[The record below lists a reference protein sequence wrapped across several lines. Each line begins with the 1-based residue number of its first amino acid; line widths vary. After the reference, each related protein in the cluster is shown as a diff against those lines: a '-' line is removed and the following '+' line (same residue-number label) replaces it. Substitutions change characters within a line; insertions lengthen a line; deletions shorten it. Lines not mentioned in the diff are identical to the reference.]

1 MRCSLPLRWGLPLIA
16 CGSTAF
22 ADTRPPPAGQDWL
35 DEIVVTATLRA
46 QPLRDVP
53 ASVTVLDADTL
64 RVAGE
69 QHFEDVLALV
79 PNLNWAGGTSRPRYF
94 QIRGIG
100 ELEQYEGA
108 PNPSV
113 GFLIDD
119 IDFSGIGMPATLFD
133 VSQIEVL
140 RGPQGTRYGANA
152 IAGLISVRTADPSEN
167 PGMSLEASGGDYSTG
182 SLGFIATGPVAALDS
197 AWRLSVQK
205 YRSDGFRA
213 DPFLNRDSTNGR
225 DELTAHFK
233 WRWQPSSGT
242 EVDFALL
249 HANLDNGYD
258 AWSIDNSRISASD
271 QPGVD
276 TQRATGG
283 SLRLVTSDW
292 SAATLTVI
300 GAYANS
306 KSVNSFDGDWG
317 NAALWAPCTG
327 NEPLYGPCTYQ
338 FFARS
343 DRDRGSASLELRLA
357 SPAAQSAG
365 EIAWLVGAYAL
376 RLDEDGR
383 DTSVG
388 VYANPADPTFDLT
401 VNDAIT
407 SRYRAT
413 NAALFGELDGRLTD
427 RLRWSAGLRAEER
440 TARYRDAGV
449 WEGEPRITDLSS
461 RNQMLGGQLSLS
473 FDVSRATTAYWSVS
487 RGYKAGG
494 FNLGRVPPD
503 QIEFKPESLW
513 NLELGVKRSWLD
525 GRLTTDTTLF
535 YSRRRDVQ
543 IRTSEQ
549 LDPNDPNSFVFF
561 TSNASAGYNYGLE
574 SSVRWRIDERW
585 ELGGSLGLLRT
596 RYLDYQSD
604 GAAFPDRAQAHA
616 PEYQAAVNASWHH
629 PSGWMARVDLA
640 AVDSFYFD
648 VPPNDTKSN
657 AYTLTNVKAGYE
669 SAHWA
674 GYLWVRNAFDENYAV
689 RGFFFGDEPPDFPN
703 KLYTQ
708 RGDPRQWGVTVDY
721 RF

>member
-1 MRCSLPLRWGLPLIA
+1 MRRSLLLSWSLLLAAGTA
-16 CGSTAF
+16 AF
-22 ADTRPPPAGQDWL
+22 ADPQPAAAEGAWL
-35 DEIVVTATLRA
+35 EEIVVTALRA

-69 QHFEDVLALV
+69 QHFEDVVALV

-133 VSQIEVL
+133 VDRIEVL

-152 IAGLISVRTADPSEN
+152 LAGLISVRTAEPSQDA
-167 PGMSLEASGGDYSTG
+167 GMSLEASAGDYSTG
-182 SLGFIATGPVAALDS
+182 SLGFVATSPVASLDS
-197 AWRLSVQK
+197 AWRLSVHK
-205 YRSDGFRA
+205 YRSDGFRT
-213 DPFLNRDSTNGR
+213 DPYLNRDSTNGR

-233 WRWQPSSGT
+233 WRWQPSPAT
-242 EVDFALL
+242 LVDFALL

-258 AWSIDNSRISASD
+258 AWSIDNSSTSASD
-271 QPGVD
+271 RPGVD

-283 SLRLVTSDW
+283 SLRLES
-292 SAATLTVI
+292 SAWAPATLTVI
-300 GAYANS
+300 GAYARS

-317 NAALWAPCTG
+317 NAALWAP
-327 NEPLYGPCTYQ
+327 YTYD

-357 SPAAQSAG
+357 SPAAKSAG
-365 EIAWLVGAYAL
+365 EVAWLVGAYGL
-376 RLDEDGR
+376 HVDEDGR

-388 VYANPADPTFDLT
+388 VYADPFDPEFDLT
-401 VNDAIT
+401 VDDGLT

-413 NAALFGELDGRLTD
+413 NAALFGQLDGRLTE
-427 RLRWSAGLRAEER
+427 RLRWSAGLRGEER
-440 TARYRDAGV
+440 SARYRDAGI
-449 WEGEPRITDLSS
+449 WEGAPRTTDLRS
-461 RNQMLGGQLSLS
+461 RDQMFGGQLSLGY
-473 FDVSRATTAYWSVS
+473 DLSRAATVYLALS

-503 QIEFKPESLW
+503 RLEFKPESLW
-513 NLELGVKRSWLD
+513 NLELGMKRSWLD
-525 GRLTTDTTLF
+525 GRLASDTALF

-543 IRTSEQ
+543 VRTSEQ
-549 LDPNDPNSFVFF
+549 LDPSDPNSFVFF

-574 SSVRWRIDERW
+574 SSLRWRIDDRW
-585 ELGGSLGLLRT
+585 ELGGSLGLLET
-596 RYLDYQSD
+596 RYLDFQSD
-604 GAAFPDRAQAHA
+604 GVALPDRAQAHA
-616 PEYQAAVNASWHH
+616 PQYQAALNASWHH
-629 PSGWMARVDLA
+629 PAGWMARVDFT

-648 VPPNDTKSN
+648 VPPNDTRSKS
-657 AYTLTNVKAGYE
+657 YTLTNLKTGYE
-669 SAHWA
+669 SAHWSA
-674 GYLWVRNAFDENYAV
+674 YVWARNLFNESYAL
-689 RGFFFGDEPPDFPN
+689 RGFFFGNEPPDFPD
-703 KLYTQ
+703 KLYIQ
-708 RGDPRQWGVTVDY
+708 RGDPRQWGVTFDY